1 MTIQYQCDTSR
12 DVIWCHDF
20 GPTAPL
26 RRQNLKTLY
35 LDFPRSLSI
44 VPKHAGPRYTLYES
58 IHSISWPLVTIQ
70 CQYYTW
76 RDVIWCHD
84 FGSTA
89 PLRRQTLE
97 SSYLDFLRS
106 SMVVPTHVGTRY
118 TLSGSIYLFS
128 WPLVII
134 QHWCGT
140 SRHVIWGHAFG
151 LTLTAPLALTA
162 LKSQNF
168 VAWLPEVI
176 SCQYYYYYY

>member
-1 MTIQYQCDTSR
+1 MSSLVC
-12 DVIWCHDF
+12 
-20 GPTAPL
+20 P
-26 RRQNLKTLY
+26 KT
-35 LDFPRSLSI
+35 PWSLSI

-128 WPLVII
+128 WPLHSDNPALVW
-134 QHWCGT
+134 HLPPRNTRTCVWTYG
-140 SRHVIWGHAFG
+140 
-151 LTLTAPLALTA
+151 ALTA

-168 VAWLPEVI
+168 VSLLPEVI

>member
-1 MTIQYQCDTSR
+1 MILD
-12 DVIWCHDF
+12 
-20 GPTAPL
+20 L
-26 RRQNLKTLY
+26 RRRYGAKISKLCILTFLGPWSSFQSMQD
-35 LDFPRSLSI
+35 LD
-44 VPKHAGPRYTLYES
+44 VPSTYES

-70 CQYYTW
+70 CQYLIS

-128 WPLVII
+128 WPLHSDNPALVWHLPPRNMRTCVWAYGALSPYGAKISKFCSLAS
-134 QHWCGT
+134 CG
-140 SRHVIWGHAFG
+140 HIVPI
-151 LTLTAPLALTA
+151 
-162 LKSQNF
+162 
-168 VAWLPEVI
+168 
-176 SCQYYYYYY
+176 YYYYY